1 MTMLTAMLM
10 MIIHIMSHLH
20 QQMMMLMMMI
30 MMITKKKINTN
41 VKNKKLIQKPTKK
54 YNKKGIA
61 KSVKV

>member
-1 MTMLTAMLM
+1 MTMLTTIVM
-10 MIIHIMSHLH
+10 MIIHITSHLH

-30 MMITKKKINTN
+30 IKIMITKKNAN

-54 YNKKGIA
+54 YNKKGIT